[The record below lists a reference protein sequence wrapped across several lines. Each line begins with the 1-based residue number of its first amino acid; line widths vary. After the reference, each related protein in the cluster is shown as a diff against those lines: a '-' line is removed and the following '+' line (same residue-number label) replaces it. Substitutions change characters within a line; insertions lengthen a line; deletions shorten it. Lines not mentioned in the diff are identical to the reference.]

1 MMHLPTIIIIS
12 ILLNSIISS
21 FLMSLYVLKKQK
33 TYLYWCCSC
42 FIFVLAQITAALRA
56 FIDLDFVSHY
66 LADLFIIATPLAA
79 ILGIHAY
86 NNTERT
92 KFSACLG
99 VLLASGVILLP
110 IYSSS
115 FGQLYTTT
123 LIACC
128 FCYAA
133 YALKTLHLGRIT
145 HFLVL
150 QICFVVHA
158 ILMFCQAA
166 LLLSAPTSVVDTQQ
180 ALAVI
185 LISHIVLSTCTALV
199 WPVLMF
205 LESEQ
210 MLTDLA
216 NLDPLTGL
224 LNRRAFLNLS
234 ATHLEQANGC
244 QKELCALMIDIDFFK
259 KVNDQ
264 FGHDTGDETLKWVAK
279 QIQAQ
284 LREHDIIARIG
295 GEEFAILLPNTSEK
309 NAHALSERIRL
320 AIKNQ
325 PFIYRQQSISLSLSI
340 GVIKRSKDSNIND
353 LLAQAD
359 KGLYQAKHNG
369 RNQVVVAI

>member
-1 MMHLPTIIIIS
+1 MMHLPTIII
-12 ILLNSIISS
+12 LSIILNTLIGS
-21 FLMSLYVLKKQK
+21 FLLSLYRLKKQK

-42 FIFVLAQITAALRA
+42 FIFVLAQVTASLRA
-56 FIDLDFVSHY
+56 YSDLNLISHY
-66 LADLFIIATPLAA
+66 LADLLIIIAPLAA

-86 NNTERT
+86 NNTEKS
-92 KFSACLG
+92 KFTACIS
-99 VLLASGVILLP
+99 VLLVSVITLMP
-110 IYSSS
+110 FYSTS
-115 FGQLYTTT
+115 FAQLYTT
-123 LIACC
+123 LVIACS

-133 YALKTLHLGRIT
+133 YALNKLHVGRVS
-145 HFLVL
+145 HFLLL
-150 QICFVVHA
+150 QICFVIHA
-158 ILMFCQAA
+158 LLMFCQAA
-166 LLLSAPTSVVDTQQ
+166 LLVSAPTSVIDTQQ

-185 LISHIVLSTCTALV
+185 LISHIVISTCTALV

-210 MLTDLA
+210 VLTDLA

-234 ATHLEQANGC
+234 ATHLEQANSY

-264 FGHDTGDETLKWVAK
+264 FGHETGDEALKWVATK
-279 QIQAQ
+279 IQAQ
-284 LREHDIIARIG
+284 LREHDIVARIG

-309 NAHALSERIRL
+309 NAQALSERIRL

-325 PFIYRQQSISLSLSI
+325 PFIYKQHSISLSLSI
-340 GVIKRSKDSNIND
+340 GVIKRTGDSNIND
-353 LLAQAD
+353 LLAKAD